1 MRAASSRRHDVS
13 SVAAFDPER
22 LLAVLARHDVEF
34 VLVGALAARLQGF
47 PRLTADA
54 DLTPRDTRKNLER
67 LASALRELDA
77 RVFTES
83 VPEGL
88 AFGCTASAL
97 GRAAL
102 WNLVTG
108 AGRVDII
115 FRPAG
120 IASYEELRAG
130 AVEFVVHDITLYAAS
145 LRDILRSKEAAD
157 RPQDRQDAIILR
169 EMLAADDAARDLG
182 TP

>member
-1 MRAASSRRHDVS
+1 MADPAP
-13 SVAAFDPER
+13 FDPER
-22 LLAVLARHDVEF
+22 IFAALAREHVEF

-54 DLTPRDTRKNLER
+54 DVTPVRTPENLER
-67 LASALRELDA
+67 LAVALRELDA

-88 AFGCTASAL
+88 PFTCTGAAL
-97 GRAAL
+97 GRAEL
-102 WNLVTG
+102 WNLVTA

-120 IASYEELRAG
+120 TNGYDDLRAG
-130 AVEFVVHDITLYAAS
+130 AVRFEIHGEALFAAS

-157 RPQDRQDAIILR
+157 RPQDRQDAAVIR
-169 EMLAADDAARDLG
+169 EMLRKDGAQAH
-182 TP
+182 P